1 MEAGQIQR
9 LLGQKQAQLMKQRL
23 AKNIIDLL
31 MTAALPVMM
40 AYSLA
45 GETLHE
51 CIGTAMLALFI
62 AHHILNRKATAAM
75 FRGKQTSVRILGT
88 VVNLL
93 LFVIMICL
101 PISGIVLSKHLY
113 TWLPTD
119 GLSAIA
125 RTAHLLLSYWGFALL
140 SFHLGLHA
148 DLWLNRLK
156 KRKAAFIVLSI
167 VLTLIAAYGI
177 HVFIANRL
185 YEYMFLITQF
195 VFFDFDNP
203 LILTL
208 AEYISMI
215 VLFAWIGYWLRSLI
229 KWLKKI
235 DRVIKE
241 QINMVLA

>member
-1 MEAGQIQR
+1 MSRKTVKTAF
-9 LLGQKQAQLMKQRL
+9 
-23 AKNIIDLL
+23 DVL

-51 CIGTAMLALFI
+51 IVGTAMLALFI
-62 AHHILNRKATAAM
+62 THHILNRKATAAM
-75 FRGKQTSVRILGT
+75 FKGKQTPVRLLGT

-125 RTAHLLLSYWGFALL
+125 RTAHLLLSYWGFVLM

-167 VLTLIAAYGI
+167 VLMLITAYGI

-215 VLFAWIGYWLRSLI
+215 VLFAWIGYWL
-229 KWLKKI
+229 KKAI
-235 DRVIKE
+235 TKNRR
-241 QINMVLA
+241 L